1 MMSLLISPSNEK
13 PPSDNMSWHF
23 MMLWA
28 KKYPC
33 IISKSKWF
41 DSCDTS
47 NHLFL
52 QSWPN
57 STHPILLFVSCSTMK
72 CLKSIIL
79 FLFVERTDMQLLHHA
94 CNPSHTISA
103 LPKISYLHD
112 KPVRIILQILR
123 DKVESSTSKVWEWG
137 GEWGKHL
144 AHLACLRTRDINR
157 QTTKATNN
165 HNLFLNKKSG
175 IFRSNWS

>member
-103 LPKISYLHD
+103 LPKISLLFYKSYVIRWNHQPLKYESEGASGGSISLIWHVSGPEISID
-112 KPVRIILQILR
+112 RLQKLQII
-123 DKVESSTSKVWEWG
+123 T
-137 GEWGKHL
+137 
-144 AHLACLRTRDINR
+144 
-157 QTTKATNN
+157 
-165 HNLFLNKKSG
+165 
-175 IFRSNWS
+175 IFF